1 MKLKLLS
8 DLHIEGFL
16 NKNIYKNPDNA
27 DVLVLAGDINVNATR
42 VFSDLTRF
50 ADNFEMV
57 IYVPGNHE
65 WYHNSYEEFDA
76 QLRDKL
82 DILPNVKYLSNNC
95 VVINGVTFIGTPLWT
110 NFRGNDRYAE
120 EVKGLISDFRWYTP
134 QECKKRGEFAQM
146 WLKDTYENIPGT
158 KVIVTHW
165 LPAIECIS
173 PKFATEVTL
182 NRYFANDMG
191 ERIKELSDI
200 PYWFFGHTH
209 DSVDITLG
217 ETRLIANPAGYR
229 HRSGYYENP
238 KFSESAIYE
247 L

>member
-16 NKNIYKNPDNA
+16 NKNIYKNPDNT
-27 DVLVLAGDINVNATR
+27 DVLVLAGDINVTARRVYNA
-42 VFSDLTRF
+42 LCKF
-50 ADNFEMV
+50 ADNYKEV
-57 IYVPGNHE
+57 VYVPGNHE
-65 WYHNSYEEFDA
+65 WYHNSIQDFHNE
-76 QLRDKL
+76 LSSL
-82 DILPNVKYLSNNC
+82 VGGNIHYLFNS
-95 VVINGVTFIGTPLWT
+95 VIKINEITFIGTPLWT
-110 NFRGNDRYAE
+110 NFRGVDSYCD
-120 EVKGLISDFRWYTP
+120 EVKGLISDFRWYSP
-134 QECKKRGEFAQM
+134 HECKKYGEYAQK
-146 WLKDTYENIPGT
+146 WLKSVYEDISGK

-165 LPAIECIS
+165 LPAVECIS

-191 ERIKELSDI
+191 GWIKELSDV

-229 HRSGYYENP
+229 HRAGYYENAR
-238 KFSESAIYE
+238 FNESAIYE